1 MAPGVRPTDRSAGDV
16 DRLKITETRLIVKC
30 RPSVIATAL
39 LAITTAVSGQ
49 GLDRTSANAQDEPIR
64 LKTELIEVR
73 AVVARSGG
81 EVVAGLKK
89 EDFEVLENG
98 RPQQVAF
105 FAVERVDSPAGSPP
119 GMPPVVP
126 GLPTRAGEAAGR
138 TLVFFV
144 DTIHLSLSG
153 LPLIRQALRRFVE
166 EQLTER
172 DIVWLV
178 TSTGSLG
185 LLEQPTRDRRMIFY
199 GIDRL
204 RPGLV
209 GPESLFTPYLA
220 SMVVRGDADALR
232 LGTQIMSLE
241 GAPAWTLR
249 DVEAK
254 ARDVL
259 VEATYKRGLTLGTLR
274 AVTERLRQLSG
285 QRLILFMSDGFSL
298 MGNGGSFDTGDL
310 NQITSLAARSGL
322 IFYSLD
328 ARGLE
333 TSSWIDASRRMPVT
347 NRSFYSFMSASR
359 ADLENAPNALAAD
372 TGGRF
377 ISNTNDLGIGIRKAL
392 DENSQQYVIAYY
404 PVEESDKNT
413 FRRITLKVKGHP
425 EYSIRSP
432 KGYLPAD
439 STSSEKTGKVST
451 PEQKLIQ
458 AIAAPLPATAIQVT
472 AQAAYFE
479 TASDPAQ
486 VSLSVHI
493 DGGELNYRNSDKL
506 HRVHLELVTIV
517 FDHWGKAIQTHKE
530 VIEGDLTDQRLQ
542 LARRDGYA
550 YVRRLTLKPGL
561 YQARVGVFEPSSGN
575 TGTAMTL
582 VEVPNLRRSGM
593 TMSNIL
599 LAATLP
605 EGMRPGKDDES
616 ERPQSR
622 ILQGIR
628 VFKKGS
634 ELVYHFIVYN
644 AQASGGRGA
653 LVLQSEIT
661 AAGRSVYR
669 SDWQPLETRAVGRD
683 SKGVETAGHIAMELE
698 PGVYELRITVK
709 EENKDR
715 TVTQSVLFGV
725 EP

>member
-1 MAPGVRPTDRSAGDV
+1 MRH
-16 DRLKITETRLIVKC
+16 
-30 RPSVIATAL
+30 RPSALATAL

-49 GLDRTSANAQDEPIR
+49 EPDRTSTQAQDQPIR

-73 AVVARSGG
+73 AVIADRGG
-81 EVVAGLKK
+81 EVVADLKK

-105 FAVERVDSPAGSPP
+105 FAVERVDSATRSAQGT
-119 GMPPVVP
+119 PPVVP
-126 GLPTRAGEAAGR
+126 GLPARPGEPAAR

-153 LPLIRQALRRFVE
+153 LTMIRQALRRFVE
-166 EQLTER
+166 EQLTEG
-172 DIVWLV
+172 DVVWLV

-185 LLEQPTRDRRMIFY
+185 LLEQPTRDRRLIQY

-204 RPGLV
+204 RPGQV
-209 GPESLFTPYLA
+209 GRESLFTPYLA
-220 SMVVRGDADALR
+220 SMVVRGDEDAR
-232 LGTQIMSLE
+232 TLGAKIMALE
-241 GAPAWTLR
+241 GMPVWSLR
-249 DVEAK
+249 DVEAR
-254 ARDVL
+254 AYQVL
-259 VEATYKRGLTLGTLR
+259 AEASYRRGLTLAPLR
-274 AVTERLRQLSG
+274 AVTERLRQESG
-285 QRLILFMSDGFSL
+285 QRLVLFLSEGFSL
-298 MGNGGSFDTGDL
+298 AGNRGGFDTADL
-310 NQITSLAARSGL
+310 NQITSLSARSGL

-333 TSSWIDASRRMPVT
+333 IDPWVDASRPMPVT
-347 NRSFYSFMSASR
+347 DRSFHSFMSASR
-359 ADLENAPNALAAD
+359 ADLKNAPNALAAD

-392 DENSQQYVIAYY
+392 NENSLHYVMAYY

-413 FRRITLKVKGHP
+413 FRRITVKVKGHP
-425 EYSIRSP
+425 EYSVRSQ

-439 STSSEKTGKVST
+439 SRNSEKTGKEST

-458 AIAAPLPATAIQVT
+458 AIAAPLPVTAIRVT
-472 AQAAYFE
+472 AQASYFE

-486 VSLSVHI
+486 VSLSVYI
-493 DGGELNYRNSDKL
+493 GGELNYQNFNKL
-506 HRVHLELVTIV
+506 HRLHLDLITIV
-517 FDHWGKAIQTHKE
+517 FDQSGKAIQTHKD
-530 VIEGDLTDQRLQ
+530 VIKGDLTDQRLE

-561 YQARVGVFEPSSGN
+561 YQARVGVFEPSSGK

-582 VEVPNLRRSGM
+582 VEVPNLRRSGI

-599 LAATLP
+599 LATPSPA
-605 EGMRPGKDDES
+605 GDRPSKGDES
-616 ERPQSR
+616 ERPQNR
-622 ILQGIR
+622 IVQGIR
-628 VFKKGS
+628 LYTKGS
-634 ELVYHFIVYN
+634 ELVYYFMLYN
-644 AQASGGRGA
+644 AEASGDRGTG

-661 AAGRSVYR
+661 TASRSVYR
-669 SDWQPLETRAVGRD
+669 SDWQPLETRAVGKD
-683 SKGVETAGHIAMELE
+683 SKGVETAGRIAMELE
-698 PGVYELRITVK
+698 PGIYELRISVK

-715 TVTQSVLFGV
+715 TITQSVLFGV